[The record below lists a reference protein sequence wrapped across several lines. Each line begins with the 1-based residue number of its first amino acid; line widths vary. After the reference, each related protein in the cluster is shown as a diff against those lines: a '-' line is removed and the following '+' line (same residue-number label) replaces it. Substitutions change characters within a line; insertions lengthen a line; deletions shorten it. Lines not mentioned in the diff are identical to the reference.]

1 MIHVVF
7 CLLII
12 GYPILSACS
21 SKFSCILDIGKINRL
36 DVIHMDIIYIRMRNR
51 VQVKQNQQVK
61 IKDVARIIGAGEKLK
76 MVEEQILHK
85 VTSEDKNIIIIDLTQ
100 MIENIQSIDPSLEI
114 QTFGPSQ
121 TIIEVIYEKKKVS
134 ILSFI
139 AVWLLLFFGAMMTI
153 MNFHVDVSMGEVHQ
167 KLFTIITGKV
177 DEKPLLIQVPY
188 SIGLGLGMILFFNHF
203 FKKRFNEEPSP
214 LEIEMFNYQ
223 QDLDQYVILNEN
235 KESVRHLDNR

>member
-1 MIHVVF
+1 M
-7 CLLII
+7 
-12 GYPILSACS
+12 
-21 SKFSCILDIGKINRL
+21 
-36 DVIHMDIIYIRMRNR
+36 IHMDIIYIRMRNR

-61 IKDVARIIGAGEKLK
+61 IKDVARIIGADEKVK

-100 MIENIQSIDPSLEI
+100 MIEKIQSIDPSLEI

-153 MNFHVDVSMGEVHQ
+153 MNFHVDVSMREVHQ